1 MYKVSTSEVAQYWK
15 CNEPACNSGAQFWT
29 DGTKLYS
36 YRLCIG
42 DTSTEGVKILRD
54 YSAKGYR
61 GFQSVTTSKHVG
73 YARDYADIID

>member
-1 MYKVSTSEVAQYWK
+1 MYKVSTSEVARYWK
-15 CNEPACNSGAQFWT
+15 CNEPASNSGSQYWT

-61 GFQSVTTSKHVG
+61 GFKSVTTSKHVG